1 MKLYIYISNEYYDG
15 TVEPEKILLKAKY
28 KTSQNFVQVVSS
40 TEANDGRSLTLGDL
54 VMAFSMWSISNVF
67 IQTRFDETIIYEE
80 SQVPV
85 SDLSKYIKLMV
96 SYYSICTNETTREAE
111 IYIGKQATV
120 KDLVQKITRE
130 KLFDPQLEIDKRD
143 LSE

>member
-1 MKLYIYISNEYYDG
+1 M
-15 TVEPEKILLKAKY
+15 
-28 KTSQNFVQVVSS
+28 
-40 TEANDGRSLTLGDL
+40 
-54 VMAFSMWSISNVF
+54 
-67 IQTRFDETIIYEE
+67 
-80 SQVPV
+80 PV

-120 KDLVQKITRE
+120 KDLVQKITQE

>member
-54 VMAFSMWSISNVF
+54 VMAFSM
-67 IQTRFDETIIYEE
+67 
-80 SQVPV
+80 
-85 SDLSKYIKLMV
+85 
-96 SYYSICTNETTREAE
+96 
-111 IYIGKQATV
+111 
-120 KDLVQKITRE
+120 
-130 KLFDPQLEIDKRD
+130 
-143 LSE
+143 